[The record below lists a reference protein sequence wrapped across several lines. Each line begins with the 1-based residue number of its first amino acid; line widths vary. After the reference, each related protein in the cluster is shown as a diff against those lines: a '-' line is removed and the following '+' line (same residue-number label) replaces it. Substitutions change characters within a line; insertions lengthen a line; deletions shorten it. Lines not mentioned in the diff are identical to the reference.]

1 MFMTGMKS
9 WLPRASLIRMS
20 PLLMSILAVFA
31 VSLISLVG
39 LFTLSF
45 KEGALQRILFL
56 LISLAAGA
64 LLGDAFI
71 HLLPEAFEEAGATAT
86 SVFVLAGILSFLMLE
101 KFLHWHHSHGDES
114 SEEHARVHPLGHLV
128 VVSDSVHN
136 LVDGVAIGAAF
147 LVSPEIGV
155 ATTLAIALHEIPQEI
170 GDFGVMLH
178 SGFSR
183 TKALLV
189 NFLSALTAFA
199 GIGIAY
205 FLADLGAG
213 LIPLI
218 AAFAAGN
225 FIYIAL
231 ADLVPELHK
240 TVGGKRSIAQF
251 VVILAGLAIMVGL
264 TQVEAPAP
272 QPEAAQG

>member
-1 MFMTGMKS
+1 
-9 WLPRASLIRMS
+9 MS
-20 PLLMSILAVFA
+20 MLAVFT
-31 VSLISLVG
+31 VSLISLIG

-45 KEGALQRILFL
+45 KESALRGVLFL

-71 HLLPEAFEEAGATAT
+71 HLLPEAFAEAGSTAT
-86 SVFVLAGILSFLMLE
+86 SIFVLAGILSFLMLE
-101 KFLHWHHSHGDES
+101 KFLHWHHSHGDDS
-114 SEEHARVHPLGHLV
+114 SEEHANSHPLGHLV
-128 VVSDSVHN
+128 IVSDGVHN
-136 LVDGVAIGAAF
+136 LVDGIAIGAAF
-147 LVSPEIGV
+147 LVSPEIGI

-170 GDFGVMLH
+170 GDFGLLLH
-178 SGFSR
+178 AGFSR
-183 TKALLV
+183 TKALLM
-189 NFLSALTAFA
+189 NFVSALTAFV
-199 GIGIAY
+199 GVGIA
-205 FLADLGAG
+205 FWLAETSET

-251 VVILAGLAIMVGL
+251 IVILLGLGAMIGL
-264 TQVEAPAP
+264 TQIEAPGHHEEDQLHEQESP
-272 QPEAAQG
+272 LLHETHE

>member
-1 MFMTGMKS
+1 MSLGAVLGIS
-9 WLPRASLIRMS
+9 VISLIG
-20 PLLMSILAVFA
+20 
-31 VSLISLVG
+31 LI
-39 LFTLSF
+39 TLSWREQF
-45 KEGALQRILFL
+45 LRRILFL
-56 LISLAAGA
+56 FISLAAGA

-71 HLLPEAFEEAGATAT
+71 HLLPEAFEEAGSTAT
-86 SVFVLAGILSFLMLE
+86 SLFVLAGILSFLMLE
-101 KFLHWHHSHGDES
+101 KFLHWHHSHGDEN

-136 LVDGVAIGAAF
+136 LVDGIAIGAAF
-147 LVSPEIGV
+147 IVSPEIGV

-170 GDFGVMLH
+170 GDFGLLLH

-183 TKALLV
+183 AKALV
-189 NFLSALTAFA
+189 MNFVSALTAFLGVGIAFLLA
-199 GIGIAY
+199 GISES
-205 FLADLGAG
+205 LV
-213 LIPLI
+213 PLI

-251 VVILAGLAIMVGL
+251 LVIIVGLTAMVGL
-264 TQVEAPAP
+264 TQVEAPEHEP
-272 QPEAAQG
+272 NTSDFSN